1 MGLGVE
7 GLRAFRPRAGSSSA
21 FAPQP
26 AAERAQ
32 LGLGSGVGF
41 GGMCAPS
48 AGAAGNGA
56 VRGVAVAV
64 ASVKLAERRG
74 HREVD
79 GEIDADDYTG
89 GWTELCRCWGR
100 MAEGLSP
107 CAAESL
113 FNGVDE
119 HFGLEPTRCR
129 RSCFMRN
136 SERSSFSVCF
146 VPSLLSETV
155 ERALKAYPQPFH

>member
-1 MGLGVE
+1 MPSRGHKATGGMGLGVE
-7 GLRAFRPRAGSSSA
+7 GLRAFRPRAGCSWA

-41 GGMCAPS
+41 CGMCAPS
-48 AGAAGNGA
+48 AGAAANGA

-79 GEIDADDYTG
+79 GEIDADEYGWMDRALPMLGEDG
-89 GWTELCRCWGR
+89 GGPVAICRCVP
-100 MAEGLSP
+100 MQ
-107 CAAESL
+107 
-113 FNGVDE
+113 
-119 HFGLEPTRCR
+119 R
-129 RSCFMRN
+129 RR
-136 SERSSFSVCF
+136 
-146 VPSLLSETV
+146 
-155 ERALKAYPQPFH
+155 